1 MAATDLADVSDA
13 TELMERSS
21 SEPEGHRPLLTR
33 GSILMMNV
41 GFFGVQYSFGL
52 TQTAVNPLFT
62 LIGAT
67 PDELPI
73 LNLAGPVTGLLI
85 QPLIGA
91 ASDRHWSPRWGR
103 RRPFIISGAILC
115 AIILLLFPFVSAL
128 WLGVICLWLL
138 DAGNNTSMEPYRA
151 LISDKLPHS
160 QLARGFL
167 TQSMFTGAG
176 AVLANLSLFVFQKV
190 LGGTAAN
197 GVPFW
202 VYTCFWL
209 GAVCILATV
218 LVAMLRTKEIPPTSE
233 ELEKL
238 RAAPKG
244 LRHAVAD
251 ITAAVREMPESMH
264 KIGLVFCFQWYA
276 MFIYWQFVALSVGES
291 VFNTAP
297 EQPGWEEAI
306 SWSGLMNATYN
317 FFTLLTALFLVGFC
331 QRYGGKYVHA
341 VCLGIAAVSL
351 AALSQ
356 ISIQWLSLIPMI
368 GLGICWASMVGVP
381 YLMVASMVP
390 RERTGVYMG
399 ILNMMIVVPML
410 VETVTFGWIF
420 KHLLGGKATSAML
433 VAGVL
438 LALAAVSMLWVNPP
452 HTSEESD
459 FMPLGRHHLSVYRD
473 VVVGTDGTDASM
485 FAVDRAHAVAA
496 EADAHVLVV
505 SAYNPG
511 PPPTGEAEA
520 GARREI
526 YGKEAALTALQRAVK
541 HLTTDRV
548 RNISTRMEAGDP
560 AEVLLDAAGPDHR
573 SLIVVGNRG
582 LGAKEGHELGSVPAE
597 VVRRATS
604 DVLIVQVPEEAES
617 EFT

>member
-52 TQTAVNPLFT
+52 PQTAVNPLFT

-244 LRHAVAD
+244 LRHAVGD
-251 ITAAVREMPESMH
+251 IAAAVREMPESMH

-604 DVLIVQVPEEAES
+604 DVLIVQVPADAES

>member
-1 MAATDLADVSDA
+1 VSDA

-251 ITAAVREMPESMH
+251 IAAAVREMPESMH

-410 VETVTFGWIF
+410 VETVTFGWIY

-511 PPPTGEAEA
+511 PPPTGEAQA

>member
-73 LNLAGPVTGLLI
+73 LNLAGPVTGLII

-251 ITAAVREMPESMH
+251 IAAAVREMPESMH

-297 EQPGWEEAI
+297 EQPGWEDAI

-511 PPPTGEAEA
+511 PPPTGEAQA